1 MSQVPQASFNMAS
14 LLPPYQEIT
23 LPSNGYFDGD
33 IPAVLHV
40 RGLTIKELKF
50 ITANGKLNKKSF
62 DSTLASCIQESL
74 DLSKL
79 LVEDYNYIV
88 YMIRLFSNGGKSTAT
103 TRCSN
108 LNCRQQYNFDYDI
121 IECAVVDRA
130 EVLVE
135 KTKTVNLPRFKRE
148 HNLDVNIEVKR
159 LTRSDIINVENT
171 MRVQAELAS
180 REKRPNS
187 VFPLTEYLKAYV
199 VSITGFP
206 VPIPKEQL
214 LDVFSAED
222 SQLVTTAFDDVV
234 FGVKGQADSVCPHC
248 GENNK
253 YDIPFTDAFFL

>member
-1 MSQVPQASFNMAS
+1 MSQVPQAAFNMAS
-14 LLPPYQEIT
+14 LLPPYQEIN
-23 LPSNGYFDGD
+23 LPSNGYFDSE
-33 IPAVLHV
+33 IPATINV

-62 DSTLASCIQESL
+62 DSTLSACIKESI

-88 YMIRLFSNGGKSTAT
+88 YMIRLFSNGGHSTAT
-103 TRCSN
+103 MRCNNIS
-108 LNCRQQYNFDYDI
+108 CRQQYSFDYDI
-121 IECAVVDRA
+121 TECAVVDRA
-130 EVLVE
+130 EQLIE
-135 KTKTVNLPRFKRE
+135 KTKTVTLPRFKKE

-171 MRVQAELAS
+171 MRIQAELCA

-199 VSITGFP
+199 VSISGFP
-206 VPIPKEQL
+206 IPIPKEQL

-234 FGVKGQADSVCPHC
+234 FGVRGQADSTCPHC
-248 GENNK
+248 GEANK